1 MNPNKTTEVIHKQPS
16 RLTLIVWVLGLGLG
30 MALVAIYGFNVPVTT
45 VFSYGLLVL
54 MIGAHFFMH
63 AGHGSH
69 DHNSHSHQSSSGETG
84 TKTHSQS
91 DQRGG
96 CH

>member
-1 MNPNKTTEVIHKQPS
+1 MNPNKIIGNGQKRFS
-16 RLTLIVWVLGLGLG
+16 RLSIFMWVLGLGLG
-30 MALVAIYGFNVPVTT
+30 VALIALYGFKVPVGTLL
-45 VFSYGLLVL
+45 SYGLLAL

-69 DHNSHSHQSSSGETG
+69 AHNNHSHQSSSGEIGSKTG
-84 TKTHSQS
+84 SHS
-91 DQRGG
+91 DHRGG